1 MVFAKTAGLHRS
13 DFFCRI
19 DGNGF
24 HYYNSRGQDM
34 PAGNGKGPVGAGPMT
49 GRGAGYC
56 AGYSA
61 PGYVNP
67 VRGGGSYGYGRGA
80 GGGGRRNQFNAAG
93 INFRG
98 RGFCNFQ
105 RWNQAGA
112 DYSRPEFSSENELRI
127 LKEQAEF
134 IHSEL
139 ASVNERI
146 KQLES
151 LSAGKSENS

>member
-1 MVFAKTAGLHRS
+1 
-13 DFFCRI
+13 
-19 DGNGF
+19 
-24 HYYNSRGQDM
+24 M
-34 PAGNGKGPVGAGPMT
+34 PAGNGRGPVGAGPMT

-67 VRGGGSYGYGRGA
+67 VRSGGSYGYGRGA
-80 GGGGRRNQFNAAG
+80 GGGGRRNQFKAAG

-112 DYSRPEFSSENELRI
+112 DYSRSEFSSDNELRI

-134 IHSEL
+134 IQSEL

-146 KQLES
+146 KELES
-151 LSAGKSENS
+151 LSAGAGKNL